1 MMKKI
6 ECVIKTDID
15 LTRHVSV
22 GFPDEINE
30 VFSDELTG
38 FYKRVDHYGSK
49 ARETLNICVERME
62 IKDRIACGIFH
73 RGQSLINA
81 IFRMYKFEGE
91 QRHELTLMV
100 FVE

>member
-22 GFPDEINE
+22 GFADEINE
-30 VFSDELTG
+30 VFADELRD
-38 FYKRVDHYGSK
+38 FYARVDGYGFR
-49 ARETLNICVERME
+49 ARETLNICVEGME
-62 IKDRIACGIFH
+62 MKDKIVCGIFH
-73 RGQSLINA
+73 RGQSLINT
-81 IFRMYKFEGE
+81 IFRMNKFEGE
-91 QRHELTLMV
+91 QKHELTLLV